1 METFEK
7 EISEIEEEIFDE
19 TNIATHKEQFNIFRR
34 NFKNHALSM
43 RILIGIL
50 IINSIIQTGLLI
62 TILILL
68 KDIFYQLL
76 I

>member
-1 METFEK
+1 MDTFEK
-7 EISEIEEEIFDE
+7 EITEIEEEILDE
-19 TNIATHKEQFNIFRR
+19 TDSATLEERFNVFRR

-50 IINSIIQTGLLI
+50 IIGCPFQTGLLI
-62 TILILL
+62 AILV
-68 KDIFYQLL
+68 LL